1 MDRAEIV
8 QKLERRL
15 RDARMWRAEASA
27 AFDAA
32 TNGFHGRIPTA
43 DSMEQ
48 IKSTSDEYGRSLL
61 AIEKALREHNEF
73 VMSGKLP
80 VDVENA
86 AA

>member
-1 MDRAEIV
+1 MEIL
-8 QKLERRL
+8 QTLERRL

-27 AFDAA
+27 QFDAA
-32 TNGFHGRIPTA
+32 TSGFPGRVPTE
-43 DSMEQ
+43 DSMER
-48 IKSTSDEYGRSLL
+48 IKLASDEYGRSLL